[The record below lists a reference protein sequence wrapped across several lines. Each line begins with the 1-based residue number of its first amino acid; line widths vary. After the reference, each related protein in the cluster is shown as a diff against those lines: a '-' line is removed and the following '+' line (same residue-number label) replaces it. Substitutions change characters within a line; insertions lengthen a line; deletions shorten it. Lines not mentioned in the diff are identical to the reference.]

1 MVNAGTR
8 GAMRGMIRG
17 ATRDAPVLRTNDDC
31 WCGSGKKYKR
41 CHKQFLLSPGVVAPE
56 RAVPEAIP
64 RPDYWETGQ
73 PQRRSEPM
81 VKSPEVIERMRYAGR
96 VAKEVL
102 DEVAAAIAPG
112 VTTDELDVISH
123 EAHVRRGVYPS
134 PLRYHG
140 FPKSVC
146 TSVNEVICHGIPDD
160 RPLRDGDIVNVD
172 VTVFTGGVHGDTD
185 ATYPVGTID
194 PLSAQ
199 LLRVTRECLDLA
211 IEQVRPGALLNA
223 IGRAIETHAHAHGFS
238 VVRAFVG
245 HGLGEVFH
253 SAPQVAHYYEAGADL
268 VLEPGMTFTIEPM
281 ITMGSIQPV
290 IWGDGW
296 TAVTADGSRA
306 AQYEHTVLVTDT
318 GVDVLTA

>member
-1 MVNAGTR
+1 MVTIGTR
-8 GAMRGMIRG
+8 GAAG
-17 ATRDAPVLRTNDDC
+17 DAPVLRANDDC

-41 CHKQFLLSPGVVAPE
+41 CHKSQLLQPGLVSPM
-56 RAVPEAIP
+56 RAVPDTIE
-64 RPDYWETGQ
+64 RPDYAVTGN
-73 PQRRSEPM
+73 PQRTNEPM
-81 VKSPEVIERMRYAGR
+81 VKSPEVIERMRVAGR
-96 VAKEVL
+96 LAKEIL
-102 DEVAAAIAPG
+102 DEIAAAITPG
-112 VTTDELDVISH
+112 VTTEELDVISH

-134 PLRYHG
+134 PLNYRG

-160 RPLRDGDIVNVD
+160 RALRDGDIVNVD

-185 ATYPVGTID
+185 ATYPVGNID
-194 PLSAQ
+194 PRSAR
-199 LLRVTRECLDLA
+199 LLRVTKECLDLA
-211 IEQVRPGALLNA
+211 IAEVRPGAPINA
-223 IGRAIETHAHAHGFS
+223 IGRAIETHAHTHGFS
-238 VVRAFVG
+238 VVRSFVG

-253 SAPQVAHYYEAGADL
+253 SAPQVPHYYDPAATL
-268 VLEPGMTFTIEPM
+268 ALETGMTFTIEPM

-290 IWGDGW
+290 IWADDW